1 MPQPRKIVVIGPES
15 TGKSTL
21 SAALAK
27 ALNTVWNPE
36 YARSYLDAIG
46 RPYTEADLL
55 QIAYGQIEGEAQRL
69 ASAQDYLICDT
80 DLYVL
85 KVWAEAKYARC
96 DRRIL
101 ELIAGNTYDL
111 YLLTYIDTPWMDDP
125 QREHPAIEER
135 RYFYHQYR
143 DIVQQSGVP
152 WIDIRGGEEERLAQ
166 ALAGIRQFVNSPI
179 RQCHISPKP

>member
-21 SAALAK
+21 SAGLADALG
-27 ALNTVWNPE
+27 TVWNPE
-36 YARSYLDAIG
+36 YARFYLDAIS
-46 RPYTEADLL
+46 RPYTEEDLL
-55 QIAYGQIEGEAQRL
+55 LIARGQITGEDEHLIRARN
-69 ASAQDYLICDT
+69 YLICDT

-85 KVWAEAKYARC
+85 KVWSEAKYGYC
-96 DRRIL
+96 NRRIL
-101 ELIAGNTYDL
+101 EMIAARPYDL

-152 WIDIRGGEEERLAQ
+152 WADIRGNEKERLAQ
-166 ALAGIRQFVNSPI
+166 ALGKIRQFANSPI
-179 RQCHISPKP
+179 RQCT